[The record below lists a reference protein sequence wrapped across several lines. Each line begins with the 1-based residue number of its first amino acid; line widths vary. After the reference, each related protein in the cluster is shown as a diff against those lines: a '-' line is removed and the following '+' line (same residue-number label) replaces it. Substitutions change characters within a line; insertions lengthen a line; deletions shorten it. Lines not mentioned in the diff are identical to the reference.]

1 MSDDFKPDVTG
12 KWKSVK
18 TSEFKKIVFL
28 TMAEKTPNGVTKITG
43 SAKMGSNKLKLN
55 GVRKGKSVTLEATKK
70 VFGIKFTAKFAGK
83 FVSVNRIDGV
93 FKSAGLKGAVT
104 LVR

>member
-55 GVRKGKSVTLEATKK
+55 GVRKGKSVTLESRNPPGDERAH
-70 VFGIKFTAKFAGK
+70 
-83 FVSVNRIDGV
+83 GV
-93 FKSAGLKGAVT
+93 HRDPAAQGRGPGGRRLR
-104 LVR
+104 L